1 MTGIDY
7 FALFVML
14 VLFIT
19 IVGGWLILAM
29 LPGHIA
35 KKNNHPQAG
44 AVNIGGWMGAIFGGV
59 FWPIVLVW
67 SLIKSPTIYTAGSAA
82 NIDLA
87 KENQEL
93 RERIAA
99 LEAQK
104 DTEGKV
110 LR

>member
-7 FALFVML
+7 FALFVMF
-14 VLFIT
+14 VLFVT
-19 IVGGWLILAM
+19 IVGGWIVLAM

-35 KKNNHPQAG
+35 KKNNHPQAK

-59 FWPIVLVW
+59 FWPVVLVW
-67 SLIKSPTIYTAGSAA
+67 SLIKSPTVYTASSAA

-87 KENQEL
+87 EENKEL

-99 LEAQK
+99 LEAQLGS
-104 DTEGKV
+104 EG
-110 LR
+110 

>member
-7 FALFVML
+7 FALFVLL

-19 IVGGWLILAM
+19 IVGGWIVLAM

-35 KKNNHPQAG
+35 AKNNHPQAA

-67 SLIKSPTIYTAGSAA
+67 SMIKSPTIHTADASV
-82 NIDLA
+82 NEDLA
-87 KENQEL
+87 NENARL
-93 RERIAA
+93 RARIAE
-99 LEAQK
+99 LEANG
-104 DTEGKV
+104 ENNG
-110 LR
+110 